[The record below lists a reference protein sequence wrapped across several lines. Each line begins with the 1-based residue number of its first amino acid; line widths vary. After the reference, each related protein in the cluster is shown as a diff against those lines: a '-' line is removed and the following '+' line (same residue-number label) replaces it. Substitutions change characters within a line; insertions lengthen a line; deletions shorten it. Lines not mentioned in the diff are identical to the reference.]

1 MNDAHL
7 HMVVNHF
14 PIIGT
19 IFGLGI
25 LIAGIFMKNTVIK
38 NVAYILFIVAAIFAA
53 VSMATGEGAE
63 EIAEK
68 LPSVTHQIIHEHEEM
83 AEKLALVLY
92 ALGVISLL
100 GLYLNFKK
108 HTKAAAVSYIALVV
122 ALIGVFFGEP
132 VLISNLPSNL
142 LDGQFDGFVEN
153 VALNATPTYVDM
165 TLYISATDFSLSTTQ
180 WETVLPASLIWTGV
194 NGTLTWT
201 NAIGA
206 LT

>member
-38 NVAYILFIVAAIFAA
+38 NVAYILFVVAAIFAA

-68 LPSVTHQIIHEHEEM
+68 LPSVTDQIIHEHEEM

-92 ALGVISLL
+92 ALGAISLL
-100 GLYLNFKK
+100 GLYLNFKN
-108 HTKAAAVSYIALVV
+108 HTKAVAVSYIVLVV
-122 ALIGVFFGEP
+122 AFIGVFFAKQTGTTGGE
-132 VLISNLPSNL
+132 VRHTEIR
-142 LDGQFDGFVEN
+142 
-153 VALNATPTYVDM
+153 ATATATAVD
-165 TLYISATDFSLSTTQ
+165 Q
-180 WETVLPASLIWTGV
+180 
-194 NGTLTWT
+194 NGTE
-201 NAIGA
+201 AEEGDDD
-206 LT
+206 

>member
-25 LIAGIFMKNTVIK
+25 LIAGIFIKNTVIK
-38 NVAYILFIVAAIFAA
+38 NLAYILFVVAVIFAA

-68 LPSVTHQIIHEHEEM
+68 LPSVNDQIIHEHEEM

-100 GLYLNFKK
+100 GLYLNFKN
-108 HTKAAAVSYIALVV
+108 HTKAVAVSYIALVV
-122 ALIGVFFGEP
+122 AFICVFFGKQTGTTGGE
-132 VLISNLPSNL
+132 VRHTEIRTT
-142 LDGQFDGFVEN
+142 VT
-153 VALNATPTYVDM
+153 ATAVD
-165 TLYISATDFSLSTTQ
+165 Q
-180 WETVLPASLIWTGV
+180 
-194 NGTLTWT
+194 NGT
-201 NAIGA
+201 GA
-206 LT
+206 EEGDDD